1 VPGAFMRSLFRG
13 LGWFLILIAVGIAA
27 AEVVGFV
34 RSGDR
39 RLASIGEFWFAVDPA
54 GINTTQA
61 VIQRYLHPSIW
72 DGLRPILVSVPA
84 LLLPLVLGVLF
95 LVAARIGRPEDAG
108 SGSSR
113 RGRRRRG
120 RNSLIN

>member
-1 VPGAFMRSLFRG
+1 ME
-13 LGWFLILIAVGIAA
+13 AA
-27 AEVVGFV
+27 P
-34 RSGDR
+34 SGDR
-39 RLASIGEFWFAVDPA
+39 RLASIGELWFAIDPA
-54 GINTTQA
+54 GINVTQA

-84 LLLPLVLGVLF
+84 LLLPLVLGVL
-95 LVAARIGRPEDAG
+95 LLLAARIGRPDDAG
-108 SGSSR
+108 SSTR